1 MIDGDRDR
9 DARRRHEQATLS
21 DVEGSRRIVEDHDR
35 NAVRRVQNDPAL
47 GRKFVQRHRQSGF
60 ELRAQPRLLGH
71 RPAHELGDPGKYDA
85 CQRGQNA
92 GLVHVTGRR

>member
-9 DARRRHEQATLS
+9 DARRRHAQAALR
-21 DVEGSRRIVEDHDR
+21 DFEGPRRIVEDHDR
-35 NAVRRVQNDPAL
+35 NAVRRVKNNAAF
-47 GRKFVQRHRQSGF
+47 GREFVERHRQSGF
-60 ELRAQPRLLGH
+60 ELRAQARLLGH